1 MTERTLYLFDTIDK
15 NTVKAVIENIIRI
28 NKHDDDIDKREKDF
42 KRLPIEIIINSRGGS
57 IYDGLGL
64 IGVIEKSKTAIHTH
78 VYGLAASMGLL
89 VAVSGHKRYSSRLS
103 TFMYHSVSSTMG
115 GKLDHLINRLDEI
128 QRLQGIYDE
137 YLLSKTNLDV
147 EQLKI
152 SREQQRD
159 WFIGPE
165 EALNLGLID
174 EII

>member
-15 NTVKAVIENIIRI
+15 NTVRAVVENIIRI
-28 NKHDDDIDKREKDF
+28 NKQDDDIDKKEKDF

-64 IGVIEKSKTAIHTH
+64 ISVIEKSKTAIHTY

-89 VAVSGHKRYSSRLS
+89 VAVSGHKRFSGRLS

-115 GKLDHLINRLDEI
+115 GKLDHLKNRLDEI
-128 QRLQGIYDE
+128 QRLQSIYDQ
-137 YLLSKTNLDV
+137 YLLTKTNLGID
-147 EQLKI
+147 QLK
-152 SREQQRD
+152 SSKEQQRD
-159 WFIGPE
+159 WFIDPE
-165 EALNLGLID
+165 QALELGVID